1 MLPISPRD
9 TVIKRSFLSQPNYFF
24 VFFVVFFLGF
34 HPFFFSHGLLGI
46 SILTS
51 LLTPKTFK
59 YEDSLFSWHCCRP
72 SNELDH
78 NQGYGFPPP
87 ANNRSC
93 FHALRMF
100 HARLRRSRYPASHA
114 FTHPHALGAGLPA
127 SGLYNYIV
135 KWVMIAPQFISNI
148 FYL

>member
-1 MLPISPRD
+1 MLPISPHY

-24 VFFVVFFLGF
+24 VFFVVFFFGF

-51 LLTPKTFK
+51 LLTPKTLK
-59 YEDSLFSWHCCRP
+59 YEDSLFFWHCCRP

-78 NQGYGFPPP
+78 NQGYGFRPP

-100 HARLRRSRYPASHA
+100 HARLRGLDILPHMHSRIPMQQVQDC
-114 FTHPHALGAGLPA
+114 PHH
-127 SGLYNYIV
+127 V
-135 KWVMIAPQFISNI
+135 FINTS
-148 FYL
+148 